1 MFQSDSRLGTKAVME
16 TVFTFLAK
24 QDASNEVKEL
34 IYQVSG
40 NNKYYVTPSTL
51 SLPCR
56 DLLIVGLRNGWHGF
70 ISSSLIAMLHQDILV
85 AKRIARNLIL
95 VLVRKLHRLWF

>member
-1 MFQSDSRLGTKAVME
+1 ME
-16 TVFTFLAK
+16 TVFAFLEK
-24 QDASNEVKEL
+24 QDISDEVKEL

-56 DLLIVGLRNGWHGF
+56 DLLIVGLRNRWHGF
-70 ISSSLIAMLHQDILV
+70 IPSSLMTMLHQDILV

-95 VLVRKLHRLWF
+95 VLVQQLYRL